1 LGTFAKGWKSRAWAN
16 HDHHKVF
23 LFAINRFVK
32 RTPLIWPIL
41 DDGAASAGCAFQRFD
56 FGQHILRTGVSVV
69 RVVSCVSS
77 PSQNH
82 PQVDQTLDATYTHSI
97 DLLALGTPKSMGLAG
112 YRSILGEGDLAQQLH
127 HLEESAKDISA

>member
-1 LGTFAKGWKSRAWAN
+1 M
-16 HDHHKVF
+16 
-23 LFAINRFVK
+23 
-32 RTPLIWPIL
+32 
-41 DDGAASAGCAFQRFD
+41 
-56 FGQHILRTGVSVV
+56 

-82 PQVDQTLDATYTHSI
+82 PQVDQTLDAIDTHSI

-127 HLEESAKDISA
+127 HLEEPVTDPSA